1 MSDIKEK
8 IIKGLKYFS
17 YKERRNREYENF
29 KKEMENLENLPSSS
43 LKAEYVLTKSK
54 YDFKKLKL
62 TLIYISVALAI
73 VVGILSKLF
82 YVFEKI
88 AHFISLNS
96 ENIEAGKAFIILSLV
111 ISILIIAS
119 VVIFLIY
126 YIKDMQLLYKHL
138 LTIEEVIKSKN
149 ESREYLSTK

>member
-1 MSDIKEK
+1 MKILNITKNNIMKFIK
-8 IIKGLKYFS
+8 YYS
-17 YKERRNREYENF
+17 YKERRNREYKIL
-29 KKEMENLENLPSSS
+29 KKEMENLENLPSSF
-43 LKAEYVLTKSK
+43 LKAEYILTKSK

-73 VVGILSKLF
+73 VVGVLSKLF

-88 AHFISLNS
+88 AHFISSNTK
-96 ENIEAGKAFIILSLV
+96 NIEAGKAFIILSLV

-126 YIKDMQLLYKHL
+126 YIKNMQLLYKHL
-138 LTIEEVIKSKN
+138 LTIEEVIKIKN
-149 ESREYLSTK
+149 ESDK

>member
-1 MSDIKEK
+1 MSDIKENIMK
-8 IIKGLKYFS
+8 FIKYCS
-17 YKERRNREYENF
+17 YKERRNREYEVL

-43 LKAEYVLTKSK
+43 LKAEYILTKSK

-88 AHFISLNS
+88 ANFISSSS

-111 ISILIIAS
+111 ISFLIITS
-119 VVIFLIY
+119 VVC
-126 YIKDMQLLYKHL
+126 
-138 LTIEEVIKSKN
+138 
-149 ESREYLSTK
+149 

>member
-1 MSDIKEK
+1 MFDIKENIMK
-8 IIKGLKYFS
+8 FIKYYS
-17 YKERRNREYENF
+17 YKERRNREYEVF

-43 LKAEYVLTKSK
+43 LKAEYILTKSK

-82 YVFEKI
+82 YIFEKI
-88 AHFISLNS
+88 AHFVYLSSQNV
-96 ENIEAGKAFIILSLV
+96 EAGKAFVILSLV

-138 LTIEEVIKSKN
+138 LTIEEVIKIKN
-149 ESREYLSTK
+149 ESRE